1 LSTPQAQRRGDVVTD
16 KARVSWRDLA
26 DARVALM
33 LAFGYSAG
41 LPLLLVF
48 GTLSAWLRESGV
60 PVTTI
65 GLFSWLALAY
75 SFKFLWSPLVDAFD
89 VPVLSRLVGRRRAW
103 MIASQILVAAGL
115 AGVGFSDPG
124 STIAVTAAF
133 TFLVAFGSATQDVVV
148 DGWRIDAAPTSRQG
162 IMAAAYQLGYRLAL
176 ICAGAGALYLAEF
189 VNWRAAYLAMAA
201 LMSVGL
207 IASLL
212 APVVDKAPGLPD
224 AGPSATKAFSF
235 SEAIVAPLAD
245 LYGRKGAMLV
255 PILALVA
262 LYRLPD
268 FVAGVMAN
276 PLYIDLGFSKTDIAN
291 VSKLYGVWVGMVG
304 AFVGGLLVPKLGLR
318 PTLLIGAVAGAGS
331 NLMFSWLA
339 LEGAR
344 LELLILAISIDNFSG
359 SFAGTA
365 LIAYM
370 SGLTGPGFAATQ
382 YALLSS
388 LYALPGKLVGG
399 ISGFIVASF
408 GYATFFTL
416 TAAVGLP
423 VVLLC
428 LLVGR
433 SAADEDVAGETDT
446 AAEAIPVRSG

>member
-1 LSTPQAQRRGDVVTD
+1 VTD
-16 KARVSWRDLA
+16 KSRIGWRDLA

-60 PVTTI
+60 AVTTI

-89 VPVLSRLVGRRRAW
+89 VPLLSRLVGRRRAW
-103 MIASQILVAAGL
+103 MIASQILVALGL
-115 AGVGFSDPG
+115 VGVAFSDPG
-124 STIAVTAAF
+124 VNITATAIF

-189 VNWRAAYLAMAA
+189 VNWRAAYLSMAA

-212 APVVDKAPGLPD
+212 APVVDRAPGMGPERLP
-224 AGPSATKAFSF
+224 ARFSF
-235 SEAIVAPLAD
+235 KDAIIAPLAD
-245 LYGRKGAMLV
+245 LYGRKGTMLI

-276 PLYIDLGFSKTDIAN
+276 PLYIDLGFSKAEIAS
-291 VSKLYGVWVGMVG
+291 VSKLYGVWVGMIG

-318 PTLLIGAVAGAGS
+318 LTLLIGAIAGAGS

-339 LEGAR
+339 LEGAK

-370 SGLTGPGFAATQ
+370 SGLTGAGFAATQ

-399 ISGFIVASF
+399 ISGFIVATF
-408 GYATFFTL
+408 GYAAFFTL
-416 TAAVGLP
+416 TAAVGIP
-423 VVLLC
+423 VFLLC
-428 LLVGR
+428 LMIGR
-433 SAADEDVAGETDT
+433 SVPDEDAASETDAT
-446 AAEAIPVRSG
+446 AAEAIPARFG

>member
-1 LSTPQAQRRGDVVTD
+1 MALI
-16 KARVSWRDLA
+16 LA
-26 DARVALM
+26 LG
-33 LAFGYSAG
+33 FSAG

-75 SFKFLWSPLVDAFD
+75 SLKFLWSPLVDAFD
-89 VPVLSRLVGRRRAW
+89 VPGLSRLLGRRRAW
-103 MIASQILVAAGL
+103 MLASQVIVAAGL
-115 AGVGFSDPG
+115 VGVGFSDPATG
-124 STIAVTAAF
+124 LAMTAAF

-148 DGWRIDAAPTSRQG
+148 DGWRIDAAPLSMQG
-162 IMAAAYQLGYRLAL
+162 VMAAAYQLGYRIAL
-176 ICAGAGALYLAEF
+176 ICAGAGALYIAEF
-189 VNWRAAYLAMAA
+189 VDWHAAYLAMAA
-201 LMSVGL
+201 LMAVGFV
-207 IASLL
+207 ATLL
-212 APVVDKAPGLPD
+212 APVVDRAPAAPGTEQ
-224 AGPSATKAFSF
+224 GPSPLRPRFRF
-235 SEAIVAPLAD
+235 REAVWAPVAD
-245 LYGRKGAMLV
+245 LYRRKGALLW

-276 PLYIDLGFSKTDIAN
+276 PLYIDLGFSKAQIAS

-318 PTLLIGAVAGAGS
+318 TTLLAGAAIGAGS
-331 NLMFSWLA
+331 NLMFTWLA
-339 LEGAR
+339 IEGAK
-344 LELLILAISIDNFSG
+344 LELLVFAISIDNFAG

-399 ISGFIVASF
+399 ISGFIVAAY
-408 GYATFFTL
+408 GYATFFSL
-416 TAAVGLP
+416 TAAVGIP

-428 LLVGR
+428 LWVTREKPVSGTDSSGTDSPSR
-433 SAADEDVAGETDT
+433 DPAGTQT
-446 AAEAIPVRSG
+446 GT